1 MLIRPTQPADFP
13 PLAALTNIY
22 IRETSIHFGYDE
34 VTPDELRAH
43 WEKQHTIYP
52 WLTAEI
58 DGQFAGYAKA
68 GVWRE
73 RAAYSKTVETGIY
86 VTTQHQRR
94 GIARALYL
102 ELFRE
107 LRERKFHAVVAGI
120 TLPNDPSVK
129 LHESVGMTFAGRY
142 PQVGWKFNQ
151 WHDVGFWHMLL

>member
-1 MLIRPTQPADFP
+1 MNIRPTHPADFP

-22 IRETSIHFGYDE
+22 IRETAIHFGYDE
-34 VTPDELRAH
+34 VTPDELRAY

-58 DGQFAGYAKA
+58 EGQFAGYAKA

-86 VTTQHQRR
+86 VTTQHQRQ

-102 ELFRE
+102 ELFNE
-107 LRERKFHAVVAGI
+107 LRTRGFHAVVAGI